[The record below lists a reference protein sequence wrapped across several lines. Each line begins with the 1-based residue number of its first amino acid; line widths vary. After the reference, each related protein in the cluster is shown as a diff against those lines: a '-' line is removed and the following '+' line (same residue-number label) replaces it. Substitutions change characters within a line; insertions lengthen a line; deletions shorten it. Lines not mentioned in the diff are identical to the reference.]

1 MVKSQ
6 RKQRPNPNSSRP
18 ACRQD
23 GTRFQ
28 KPEQVIISAILEAR
42 IDRLL
47 TPLLASEIWFRK
59 SGEQPFSEREKTMLS
74 RKSIH
79 IGWAIFFQWVIFSM
93 LGWLVAT
100 ILSMLPPNLDT
111 ILSNTAFYIV
121 WALLLLAL
129 GAVIGATQWLILR
142 RYFSGAV
149 RWVVASGVGM
159 AIGGIAAFPLKLRDL
174 YVGTSGFQLDEIA
187 YGVVFGFLM
196 GGAQWLVMRT
206 WVQSAGWWV
215 LSSTIGWTLGMA
227 VGELLSLNWSNTYTG
242 HVYGMITEVIPAA
255 ATGLALVML
264 LQNPLD
270 SKSIMDKSAG

>member
-1 MVKSQ
+1 MV
-6 RKQRPNPNSSRP
+6 
-18 ACRQD
+18 
-23 GTRFQ
+23 
-28 KPEQVIISAILEAR
+28 
-42 IDRLL
+42 
-47 TPLLASEIWFRK
+47 
-59 SGEQPFSEREKTMLS
+59 S
-74 RKSIH
+74 RKSFH
-79 IGWAIFFQWVIFSM
+79 IGWAIWLKWVIFSM
-93 LGWLVAT
+93 LGWLIAT

-111 ILSNTAFYIV
+111 ILSNTTFYIV

-149 RWVVASGVGM
+149 RWIVASGVGM
-159 AIGGIAAFPLKLRDL
+159 AIG
-174 YVGTSGFQLDEIA
+174 VGTSGFQLDEIA

-227 VGELLSLNWSNTYTG
+227 VGEFLPLNWSNTYSG

-255 ATGLALVML
+255 VTGLALVIL

-270 SKSIMDKSAG
+270 SITIMDKNAG

>member
-1 MVKSQ
+1 MV
-6 RKQRPNPNSSRP
+6 
-18 ACRQD
+18 
-23 GTRFQ
+23 
-28 KPEQVIISAILEAR
+28 
-42 IDRLL
+42 
-47 TPLLASEIWFRK
+47 
-59 SGEQPFSEREKTMLS
+59 S
-74 RKSIH
+74 RKSFH
-79 IGWAIFFQWVIFSM
+79 IGWAIWFQWVIYSM

-149 RWVVASGVGM
+149 RWIVASGVGM

-227 VGELLSLNWSNTYTG
+227 VGELLPLNWSNTYTG
-242 HVYGMITEVIPAA
+242 HVYGMITEGIPAA
-255 ATGLALVML
+255 VTGLALVML

-270 SKSIMDKSAG
+270 SITIMDKSAG